1 MTSAAKFLGGQRLE
15 LQHPSSNRFIG
26 DVQPAL
32 GEQILD
38 IAEAQGEAKVQ
49 PHRVSD
55 DVGGESVASECDRY
69 HHRPPIRNA
78 PKFPVSV
85 PSGRLVMPPNIT
97 LIPLPAKCPELN
109 PQENGWQF
117 LRDNWLSNR
126 IFQILRLRTICS
138 LSCSTATRI
147 VIGRRCGS
155 CGTGLRGFYHNRPRG
170 PRCRATH
177 DRTGHTAH
185 GGSNWPT
192 YDGSSYGTPR
202 CSGQSTIVIGGSY
215 CRDGKNGCT
224 RKGKN

>member
-1 MTSAAKFLGGQRLE
+1 MTSAAKFLGEQRLE

-97 LIPLPAKCPELN
+97 LIPLPPKCRSSMRRKTAGSSCATTGSQTESSNPSTTSSTIAARLGTSSSINPGGSCPSAFAIGPMGPDQRVLVLTRSWKLKPGRCRGDPTDGLAETEL
-109 PQENGWQF
+109 
-117 LRDNWLSNR
+117 
-126 IFQILRLRTICS
+126 
-138 LSCSTATRI
+138 TASGG
-147 VIGRRCGS
+147 VIGPGR
-155 CGTGLRGFYHNRPRG
+155 
-170 PRCRATH
+170 
-177 DRTGHTAH
+177 
-185 GGSNWPT
+185 
-192 YDGSSYGTPR
+192 
-202 CSGQSTIVIGGSY
+202 
-215 CRDGKNGCT
+215 
-224 RKGKN
+224 